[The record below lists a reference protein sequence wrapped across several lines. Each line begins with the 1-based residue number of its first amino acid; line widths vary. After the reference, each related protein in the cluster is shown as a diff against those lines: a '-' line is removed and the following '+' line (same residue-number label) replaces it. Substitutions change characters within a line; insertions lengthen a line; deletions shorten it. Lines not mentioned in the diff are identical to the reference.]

1 MNPDSHTPQNGI
13 DIPFRELPPET
24 LQRLIEEFVT
34 RDGSDW
40 DEVGCTLADKVHQV
54 FKQLEAG
61 RVKIVF
67 DLNLQ
72 TANLVP
78 CPERI

>member
-1 MNPDSHTPQNGI
+1 MNSGGHRPDPEDGI
-13 DIPFRELPPET
+13 DIPFRELQPET

-40 DEVGCTLADKVHQV
+40 DETGCTLEDKVHQV
-54 FKQLEAG
+54 MQQLETG

-67 DLNLQ
+67 DLNMQ

-78 CPERI
+78 CP